1 MTAVAESPMETEHAL
16 KGVADPQR
24 MYAVLPSPPLHR
36 DGEGAG
42 G

>member
-24 MYAVLPSPPLHR
+24 VYAVQVR
-36 DGEGAG
+36 E
-42 G
+42 